1 MFDYSEQVEAFRE
14 EKVRL
19 PKGCREKLF
28 DHRDSNRDRLI
39 SRLPNRIPELS
50 ISYNSFK
57 PQGSSAV
64 KTIIQTKFVHE
75 EYDIDDGL
83 VLWRH
88 ELVDDQG
95 NELTSAQVREHVLEA
110 LKDKRFVKQP
120 NMASNA
126 IRVYYKEDDEE
137 KHHID
142 FPVYRKYFNDQGEVV
157 RELASVSGWVESD
170 PTQVNNWFNGEVKS
184 RNEDFAGKGTQMR
197 RLIQLIKRFCRS
209 RYAWDMPN
217 GMKLTMLVAECQ
229 PAFDSRLDL
238 AFRRLLKKLKNRLE
252 EDKVIRNLAHPDQP
266 ALTRT
271 ESDQN
276 VEDLLENIEAALEK
290 LAVLDFPDHQDAK
303 SAREAWDWIFQSDG
317 FFREYDEKKE
327 KREKQARLEKL
338 AATIESGT
346 ARTSQFGIIGSVG
359 VSNLPHRFYGD
370 VVSTQGTRS

>member
-1 MFDYSEQVEAFRE
+1 MFDYSKQIEAFRDQ
-14 EKVRL
+14 KVRL
-19 PKGCREKLF
+19 PREFREKLF

-39 SRLPNRIPELS
+39 SRLPNRIPGLS

-64 KTIIQTKFVHE
+64 KTIIQTKFTYE

-88 ELVDDQG
+88 ELVDEDG
-95 NELTSAQVREHVLEA
+95 SELTAAQVRNLVLEC

-120 NMASNA
+120 NMATNA
-126 IRVYYKEDDEE
+126 IRVYYKEEDEE

-142 FPVYRKYFNDQGEVV
+142 FPIYRRYVNDADVVV
-157 RELASVSGWVESD
+157 RELASASGWVESD
-170 PTQVNNWFNGEVKS
+170 PTQVNTWFNGEVKS
-184 RNEDFAGKGTQMR
+184 RNESFDGKGTQMR

-229 PAFDSRLDL
+229 PAYHHRMDL
-238 AFRRLLKKLKNRLE
+238 AFRRLLEELRDRLE
-252 EDKVIRNLAHPDQP
+252 ADKVIRNLAHPDQP

-276 VEDLLENIEAALEK
+276 VEDFLEKIEEALDK
-290 LAVLDFPDHQDAK
+290 LAVLDSPHNQDTR

-317 FFREYDEKKE
+317 FFRDYDKKQE
-327 KREKQARLEKL
+327 DEAKATRLNGL
-338 AATIESGT
+338 ASLINSGV
-346 ARTSQFGIIGSVG
+346 ARTSPLGVIGTVG
-359 VSNLPHRFYGD
+359 ATNLPHRFYGD
-370 VVSTQGTRS
+370 AT

>member
-1 MFDYSEQVEAFRE
+1 MFDYSEQVEAFRN

-19 PKGCREKLF
+19 PKEFREKLF

-39 SRLPNRIPELS
+39 SRLPKRIPELS
-50 ISYNSFK
+50 ISYSSFK

-64 KTIIQTKFVHE
+64 KTIIQTKFVLE

-88 ELVDDQG
+88 ELVDENG
-95 NELTSAQVREHVLEA
+95 IELTASQVREHVLEA

-142 FPVYRKYFNDQGEVV
+142 FPVYRRYFNDAGEIV

-184 RNEDFAGKGTQMR
+184 RNESFDGKGTQMR

-229 PAFDSRLDL
+229 PAFHNRLDL
-238 AFRRLLKKLKNRLE
+238 AFRCLLEELKDRLE

-266 ALTRT
+266 SLTRT
-271 ESDQN
+271 DSDQN
-276 VEDLLENIEAALEK
+276 VEDFLEK
-290 LAVLDFPDHQDAK
+290 IGEALDKLSVLDSPDHQDAK
-303 SAREAWDWIFQSDG
+303 SAREAWEWIFQGDG
-317 FFREYDEKKE
+317 FFCDFDEKNE
-327 KREKQARLEKL
+327 KQEKQARLEKL
-338 AATIESGT
+338 AATIESG
-346 ARTSQFGIIGSVG
+346 AAKTSPFGVIGSVG
-359 VSNLPHRFYGD
+359 VTNPPHRFYGD
-370 VVSTQGTRS
+370 IV

>member
-19 PKGCREKLF
+19 PKEFREKLF
-28 DHRDSNRDRLI
+28 NHRDSNRDRLI
-39 SRLPNRIPELS
+39 SRLPNRITGLS
-50 ISYNSFK
+50 ISNNSFK

-88 ELVDDQG
+88 ELVDDDG
-95 NELTSAQVREHVLEA
+95 NELTAAQVREHVLEA
-110 LKDKRFVKQP
+110 LKDGRFVKQP

-142 FPVYRKYFNDQGEVV
+142 FPVYRKYFNDQGDVV
-157 RELASVSGWVESD
+157 RELASSSGWVESD
-170 PTQVNNWFNGEVKS
+170 PTQVNNWFNGEVES
-184 RNEDFAGKGTQMR
+184 RNEDVPGKGTQMR

-229 PAFDSRLDL
+229 PVFHDRLDL
-238 AFRRLLKKLKNRLE
+238 AFRCLLEELSDRLE
-252 EDKVIRNLAHPDQP
+252 KDKVIRNLAHPDQP
-266 ALTRT
+266 ALTRGD
-271 ESDQN
+271 SDQN
-276 VEDLLENIEAALEK
+276 VVDFLEKIGEALEK
-290 LAVLDFPDHQDAK
+290 LSVLNFPDYQDAK

-317 FFREYDEKKE
+317 FLREYDEKKE
-327 KREKQARLEKL
+327 KREKQTRLEKL
-338 AATIESGT
+338 AAIIESGT
-346 ARTSQFGIIGSVG
+346 ARTSSVGVIGSVG
-359 VSNLPHRFYGD
+359 VSNPPHLFYGD
-370 VVSTQGTRS
+370 NF